1 MKSVV
6 FCGSSRFVKEARLF
20 AKKLEKSG
28 AIVVLPHYYQASG
41 GDWSRIHKFD
51 KKFVAMGL
59 THDHFSKIRNADVVF
74 VFNKD
79 GYAGPSTTMEIG
91 YAVAL
96 SKSVYALSEKDPELC
111 RHILFCGITKTPKQ
125 LIKKLK

>member
-51 KKFVAMGL
+51 KKICG
-59 THDHFSKIRNADVVF
+59 
-74 VFNKD
+74 D
-79 GYAGPSTTMEIG
+79 GPHA
-91 YAVAL
+91 
-96 SKSVYALSEKDPELC
+96 
-111 RHILFCGITKTPKQ
+111 
-125 LIKKLK
+125 